1 MFLEPLVHVLNSA
14 FSPPQ
19 PQGLE
24 MMTSWVGGVVEVVVL
39 ATDGA
44 VVEWAAT
51 ETDLVEARQT
61 SENLLM
67 VS

>member
-1 MFLEPLVHVLNSA
+1 MF
-14 FSPPQ
+14 FFIFFTQ

-24 MMTSWVGGVVEVVVL
+24 MMTSWVGGVVEVVVP

-51 ETDLVEARQT
+51 EMDHVEARQT
-61 SENLLM
+61 SENPLM